1 MSSDPIS
8 PQHYKHLPAEAINI
22 IEAAIAKAPSNQSAY
37 LHGQVLKYLLRCWE
51 KEGIED
57 LSKAKWYLDRMVASF
72 DEVPAEASGAS
83 ETPIDE
89 PGQDDHFH
97 DFKIGD
103 EVISWQG
110 QEGVIE
116 AINLIEDFPIT
127 VRHSMREQASYKLG
141 GVKKK
146 HDDHPG
152 DETPSEDRPPEGWRK
167 MSIGEDIQPS
177 VKFWFRG
184 NWMSYEEDNLPT
196 GELTGLH
203 VTHIRKIETPGDP
216 FRRYRDPTKDDLA
229 NGAINCECR
238 ATQLDDWTPQVLI
251 DVLSGTVYRFRAQ
264 CPDNQHKITRWAQ
277 CRIEVAE

>member
-1 MSSDPIS
+1 MSDPIS

-51 KEGIED
+51 KKGIED
-57 LSKAKWYLDRMVASF
+57 LRKAKWYLDRMVDSF
-72 DEVPAEASGAS
+72 DDSLAEASGAN
-83 ETPIDE
+83 ETP
-89 PGQDDHFH
+89 
-97 DFKIGD
+97 
-103 EVISWQG
+103 S
-110 QEGVIE
+110 
-116 AINLIEDFPIT
+116 
-127 VRHSMREQASYKLG
+127 
-141 GVKKK
+141 
-146 HDDHPG
+146 
-152 DETPSEDRPPEGWRK
+152 ETPSEDRPPEGWRK

-203 VTHIRKIETPGDP
+203 VTHIRKIETPSDP
-216 FRRYRDPTKDDLA
+216 PKRYRVPTQEDLA

-238 ATQLDDWTPQVLI
+238 ATQLDDWTPQVLV

-264 CPDNQHKITRWAQ
+264 CPDNQHEITRWAQ